1 MQYKWVAL
9 SVTTVGTLMAGIDI
23 KMVVIGLP
31 TIAKSLGADAESV
44 VWVYQAYIFA
54 STIGLLLVGR
64 MSDIFGRVKMYN
76 LGYVFLTIGSAL
88 GSVSTSA
95 TVLIVA
101 RMVQGIGSSLL
112 LANSAAIL
120 TDAAPPRE
128 LGLIMGTNQIA
139 FRAGSISGLT
149 LAGIIIALADWRALF
164 YINIP
169 IGIFGAIWA
178 HKQLKEMLVKDEEK
192 KIDWLGFVTFTFGLT
207 IILLAVTYLS
217 YDASFLPQALAMV
230 AIGLVF
236 FAVFAKIEARAHS
249 PLLDLRLLAIKQF
262 AGGSAARML
271 NAMAWEGV
279 IVILVFYLQAVE
291 RDSPLQAGLAL
302 IPIEISYLLVGPI
315 SGRLSDRYNP
325 KLFVTMG
332 LVISSAGFFMLT
344 FPQSISDF
352 TLFVVASALM
362 GIGNGMFVSPNLA
375 AVMGSVPQNRRGI
388 ASGFQRTLFNA
399 GLTAGPGLAVLLMT
413 IGIPYGTFTA
423 LIQGNAANIALATSQ
438 FINSE
443 RIAVAI
449 LAVIN
454 TIALV
459 PSLIG
464 SKEEQLPEEIIV
476 Q

>member
-9 SVTTVGTLMAGIDI
+9 SVTTIGTLMAGIDI

-31 TIAKSLGADAESV
+31 TIAKSLGADAESI

-76 LGYVFLTIGSAL
+76 IGYVFLVIGSAL
-88 GSVSTSA
+88 GSISTSA
-95 TVLIVA
+95 PELIIA

-120 TDAAPPRE
+120 TDASPPRE

-169 IGIFGAIWA
+169 IGIFGAVWA
-178 HKQLKEMLVKDEEK
+178 HKQLKEMLVKDQEK
-192 KIDWLGFVTFTFGLT
+192 RIDWLGFLTFTIGLT

-217 YDASFLPQALAMV
+217 YNASFLPTSLAMV
-230 AIGLVF
+230 GIGLVF
-236 FAVFAKIEARAHS
+236 LAVFTKIESRARP
-249 PLLDLRLLAIKQF
+249 PLLDLKLLTIKQF

-271 NAMAWEGV
+271 NAIAWEGI

-291 RDSPLQAGLAL
+291 RDTPLQAGLAL

-315 SGRLSDRYNP
+315 SGRLSDRYHP
-325 KLFVTMG
+325 KLFVTVG
-332 LVISSAGFFMLT
+332 LITSSAGFFMLT
-344 FPQSISDF
+344 FPEAISNF
-352 TLFVVASALM
+352 SLFVVASTLM

-375 AVMGSVPQNRRGI
+375 AVMGSVPKNRRGI
-388 ASGFQRTLFNA
+388 ASGFQRTLFNS
-399 GLTAGPGLAVLLMT
+399 GLTIGPGLAVLLMT

-423 LIQGNAANIALATSQ
+423 LIQGNATNAALATAQ

-449 LAVIN
+449 LAIIN
-454 TIALV
+454 TIALI

-464 SKEEQLPEEIIV
+464 SKEEPEEILV